1 MEELFSFM
9 VKAAVVFYL
18 SKIKSHKLCLYEF
31 LSLFFV
37 LLVCGCVSVPETIR
51 DIQDLT
57 QDHMLYIDKS
67 SSDRELITAD
77 DRKKMDDHY
86 NSLYFEPWHREKP
99 YYQIDIIERGF
110 KKYRKNLGYG
120 ENGRKH
126 RKSWLKALTARADLE
141 NYPNS
146 SGIIAITIENADLRV
161 MPTHKPRFFDV
172 SYSHSG
178 YPFDTLQ
185 ESSIAPN
192 TPVFIS
198 HMTKDKAWV
207 LAETPYAVGWMSA
220 RSIAFVDNN
229 FIKAWETGHYAVFLK
244 DKIPLY
250 DAGGR
255 YLFSAPLGAM
265 FPKIEEDEKNMTLLV
280 AVADKNGKACI
291 KTAVVPKEAATVKP
305 LKLTHLNIA
314 KMANELINEPYGWG
328 GLYQNRDCSSM
339 IKDLFAPFGI
349 WLPRNSTDQ
358 AKEGGTFIDFQDL
371 SPAEKES
378 MILKQGIPYLTLL
391 WRRGHIMLYMGN
403 YQGKPL
409 IFHNIWSV
417 RTKDLLGRAG
427 RRIVGHAAITTLN
440 PGMELRNDDTP
451 ESNYVS
457 GILGMAILVN
467 PKSPEHPHPALP
479 HQEGGKK
486 EGGFSEERYKK

>member
-1 MEELFSFM
+1 M
-9 VKAAVVFYL
+9 VKAAVVFSFSITRSY
-18 SKIKSHKLCLYEF
+18 KRCLYKF
-31 LSLFFV
+31 LSLFIV
-37 LLVCGCVSVPETIR
+37 LLVCGCASVPETIR
-51 DIQDLT
+51 DIQDLK
-57 QDHMLYIDKS
+57 QDHMSYIDKS
-67 SSDRELITAD
+67 SSDRELIAAD
-77 DRKKMDDHY
+77 DQKKIDAHY

-126 RKSWLKALTARADLE
+126 RKSWLKALIANANLE

-146 SGIIAITIENADLRV
+146 GIIAITVENADLRV
-161 MPTHKPRFFDV
+161 LPTHKPRFFDA
-172 SYSHSG
+172 SYSHKG

-185 ESSIAPN
+185 ESSIASN

-207 LAETPYAVGWMSA
+207 LAETPYVVGWMSV
-220 RSIAFVDNN
+220 RRIAFVDNN
-229 FIKAWETGHYAVFLK
+229 FIKEWETGQYAVFIK

-250 DAGGR
+250 DENGR
-255 YLFSAPLGAM
+255 YLFKAPLGAM
-265 FPKIEEDEKNMTLLV
+265 FPTIGEDAHTMTLRV
-280 AVADKNGKACI
+280 AEADKNGKACI
-291 KTAVVPKEAATVKP
+291 KTAVVTKEAVTVKP
-305 LKLTHLNIA
+305 LKLNNMNIA

-328 GLYQNRDCSSM
+328 GLYQNRDCSAL
-339 IKDLFAPFGI
+339 IKDMFAPFGI

-358 AKEGGTFIDFQDL
+358 AMEGGTFIDLQNL
-371 SPAEKES
+371 SPAEKEA
-378 MILKQGIPYLTLL
+378 MIMKQGIPYLTLL

-403 YQGKPL
+403 YQGKNL
-409 IFHNIWSV
+409 IFHNIWGV
-417 RTKDLLGRAG
+417 RTKDLLGRVG
-427 RRIVGHAAITTLN
+427 RKIVGHAAITTLN
-440 PGMELRNDDTP
+440 PGMEFRNDDTP
-451 ESNYVS
+451 ENNYVNS
-457 GILGMAILVN
+457 ILGMTILVN